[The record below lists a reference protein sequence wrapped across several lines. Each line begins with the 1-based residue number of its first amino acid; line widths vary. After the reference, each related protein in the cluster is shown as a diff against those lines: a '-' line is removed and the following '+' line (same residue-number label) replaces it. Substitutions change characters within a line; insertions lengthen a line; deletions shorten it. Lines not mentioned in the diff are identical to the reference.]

1 MADNY
6 GIDSINHLET
16 REAMRTRIQMYL
28 GSDTTDGIYQA
39 LKEIINNST
48 DEALA
53 GYGKEID
60 IRLAEDNY
68 IEVRDYGRGV
78 PFGMKNGKNVLVA
91 IYTESHT
98 GGKFDKNAYKN
109 SSGLNGIGGTAVCMS
124 SYEFLVRSIRDGKVA
139 EASFKQGNLESYE
152 ELTYAEWEKKFKAPV
167 PGVGTYIRFKPDP
180 EVFVNDTEGFS
191 YERICSE
198 IKDIS
203 YLNKGLKFVVE
214 DLKSG
219 QKNEYYSENGIADFI
234 KDKVKKPLMLNP
246 IIASATDGID
256 ELEIAFMWTN
266 DPTQEYVFVN
276 GLYCPFGGSPVTG
289 AKTKITT
296 KIKSLSGK
304 SFDPELIRKGLVF
317 AINCRVVNPSFANQ
331 TKNKINNP
339 NLRTLASQAF
349 DEGLEEFANSP
360 DFGPIIEMMNKIAN
374 AEKAADRAR
383 EAALNR
389 NNKMKELRKQKVAFL
404 DKLADAENLGENS
417 ILCVCEGDSAGNAI
431 IAGRDTKKYGVMY
444 LRGKML
450 NGLKEDDDDKYFSN
464 KEIELLM
471 YALGIDVDHYDPKKL
486 RYGQIYIC
494 VDADDDGYHIALL
507 ILANLYR
514 LCPQF
519 LQENR
524 VYWLRCPL
532 HIAYDKNMQPLSWY
546 YTDEELAAAKAK
558 GKIKGDLD
566 RIKGLGQLEEA
577 DLKATMFSTTGGQ
590 KVDKIIYSPEA
601 AKRLCELMG
610 VDIKP
615 RKEFVMSRIDF
626 SKYNNA

>member
-1 MADNY
+1 MSNYNIDN
-6 GIDSINHLET
+6 IQHLNT
-16 REAMRTRIQMYL
+16 REAMRAKIPMYL

-48 DEALA
+48 DEALV
-53 GYGKEID
+53 GYGKEVD
-60 IRLAEDNY
+60 ILLNEETN
-68 IEVRDYGRGV
+68 EVTVRDYGRGV
-78 PFGMKNGKNVLVA
+78 PFGIKDGRNVLVA

-98 GGKFDKNAYKN
+98 GGKFDKGAYKN

-124 SYEFLVRSIRDGKVA
+124 SSKFIVKSERDNTAAIAYFEEGILKDYKEIPYEGNTTGTTVTFIPDKKVFINDN
-139 EASFKQGNLESYE
+139 EGYSY
-152 ELTYAEWEKKFKAPV
+152 
-167 PGVGTYIRFKPDP
+167 D
-180 EVFVNDTEGFS
+180 
-191 YERICSE
+191 RICEE
-198 IKDIS
+198 IKNIS
-203 YLNKGLKFVVE
+203 YLNKGIRFKVE
-214 DLKSG
+214 TVSG
-219 QKNEYYSENGIADFI
+219 KKNEYYSENGIADFI

-246 IIASATDGID
+246 IIASATDGTD

-266 DPTQEYVFVN
+266 DPTQDYVFVN
-276 GLYCPFGGSPVTG
+276 GLYCPEGGSPITG

-304 SFDPELIRKGLVF
+304 SFDAELIRKGLVF

-331 TKNKINNP
+331 TKSKINNP

-374 AEKAADRAR
+374 AEKAADKAR

-494 VDADDDGYHIALL
+494 VDAD
-507 ILANLYR
+507 
-514 LCPQF
+514 
-519 LQENR
+519 
-524 VYWLRCPL
+524 
-532 HIAYDKNMQPLSWY
+532 K
-546 YTDEELAAAKAK
+546 
-558 GKIKGDLD
+558 
-566 RIKGLGQLEEA
+566 
-577 DLKATMFSTTGGQ
+577 
-590 KVDKIIYSPEA
+590 
-601 AKRLCELMG
+601 
-610 VDIKP
+610 
-615 RKEFVMSRIDF
+615 
-626 SKYNNA
+626 

>member
-6 GIDSINHLET
+6 SIDNIQHLNT
-16 REAMRTRIQMYL
+16 REAMRTKIPMYL
-28 GSDTTDGIYQA
+28 GSDTTEGIYQA

-48 DEALA
+48 DEALV
-53 GYGKEID
+53 GYGKEVD
-60 IRLAEDNY
+60 ILLNEETN
-68 IEVRDYGRGV
+68 EVTVRDYGRGV
-78 PFGMKNGKNVLVA
+78 PFGIKDGRNILVA

-98 GGKFDKNAYKN
+98 GGKFDKGAYKN

-124 SYEFLVRSIRDGKVA
+124 SSKFLVKSERDNTAAIAYFEEGILKDYKEIPYKGNTTGTTITFTPDKKV
-139 EASFKQGNLESYE
+139 F
-152 ELTYAEWEKKFKAPV
+152 
-167 PGVGTYIRFKPDP
+167 I
-180 EVFVNDTEGFS
+180 NDTEGYS
-191 YERICSE
+191 YDRICEE
-198 IKDIS
+198 IKNIS
-203 YLNKGLKFVVE
+203 YLNKGIRFKVE
-214 DLKSG
+214 TTSG
-219 QKNEYYSENGIADFI
+219 KKTEYYSENGIADFI
-234 KDKVKKPLMLNP
+234 KDKVKKPLMINP
-246 IIASATDGID
+246 IIASASDGTD

-266 DPTQEYVFVN
+266 DPTQDYVFVN
-276 GLYCPFGGSPVTG
+276 GLYCPEGGSPITG

-304 SFDPELIRKGLVF
+304 SFDAELIRKGLVF

-331 TKNKINNP
+331 TKSKINNP

-374 AEKAADRAR
+374 AEKAADKAR

-494 VDADDDGYHIALL
+494 VDAD
-507 ILANLYR
+507 
-514 LCPQF
+514 
-519 LQENR
+519 
-524 VYWLRCPL
+524 
-532 HIAYDKNMQPLSWY
+532 K
-546 YTDEELAAAKAK
+546 
-558 GKIKGDLD
+558 
-566 RIKGLGQLEEA
+566 
-577 DLKATMFSTTGGQ
+577 
-590 KVDKIIYSPEA
+590 
-601 AKRLCELMG
+601 
-610 VDIKP
+610 
-615 RKEFVMSRIDF
+615 
-626 SKYNNA
+626 

>member
-1 MADNY
+1 MSNYNIDN
-6 GIDSINHLET
+6 IQHLNT
-16 REAMRTRIQMYL
+16 REAMRTKIPMYL
-28 GSDTTDGIYQA
+28 GSDTTEGIYQA

-48 DEALA
+48 DEALV
-53 GYGKEID
+53 GYGKEVD
-60 IRLAEDNY
+60 ILLNEETNE
-68 IEVRDYGRGV
+68 ITVRDYGRGV
-78 PFGMKNGKNVLVA
+78 PFGIKDGRNILVA

-98 GGKFDKNAYKN
+98 GGKFDKGAYKN

-124 SYEFLVRSIRDGKVA
+124 SSKFTVKSERDNTAAIAYFEEGILKDYKEMPYKSNTTGTTITFIPDKKVFINDN
-139 EASFKQGNLESYE
+139 EGYSY
-152 ELTYAEWEKKFKAPV
+152 
-167 PGVGTYIRFKPDP
+167 D
-180 EVFVNDTEGFS
+180 
-191 YERICSE
+191 RICEE
-198 IKDIS
+198 IKNIS
-203 YLNKGLKFVVE
+203 YLNKGIKFVVE
-214 DLKSG
+214 TTNGK
-219 QKNEYYSENGIADFI
+219 KNEYYSENGIADFI
-234 KDKVKKPLMLNP
+234 KEKVKKPLMLNP
-246 IIASATDGID
+246 ILASASDGTD

-266 DPTQEYVFVN
+266 DPTQDYVFVN
-276 GLYCPFGGSPVTG
+276 GLYCPEGGSPITG

-304 SFDPELIRKGLVF
+304 SFDAELIRKGLVF

-331 TKNKINNP
+331 TKSKINNP

-374 AEKAADRAR
+374 AEKAADKAR

-524 VYWLRCPL
+524 VHWLRCPL
-532 HIAYDKNMQPLSWY
+532 FIAYDKNMQPISWY
-546 YTDEELAAAKAK
+546 YTNEELAVAKAK

-590 KVDKIIYSPEA
+590 KVDKIVYSPEA